1 MNYSDGA
8 PDFIGRGWT
17 FPPRV
22 DERGRI
28 ALASGTDEI
37 EAAMRFVLL
46 TAPGERVMRPEF
58 GCRAWDYL
66 YEPMN
71 PNTLGL
77 IETAV
82 EDALLRWEPRVTV
95 ESVTASED
103 VTREAIVAVDV
114 QYTVKETNDRR
125 NLVVPYYEIGEES

>member
-1 MNYSDGA
+1 G
-8 PDFIGRGWT
+8 G
-17 FPPRV
+17 
-22 DERGRI
+22 DE
-28 ALASGTDEI
+28 LD
-37 EAAMRFVLL
+37 AAMRFILL

-82 EDALLRWEPRVTV
+82 LDALRRWEPRVEV
-95 ESVTASED
+95 ERVTAEED
-103 VTREAIVAVDV
+103 ETREATIAVRV
-114 QYTVKETNDRR
+114 EYTVRSTNDRR
-125 NLVVPYYEIGEES
+125 NLVVPFYEIGEEP

>member
-1 MNYSDGA
+1 MISSEGG

-28 ALASGTDEI
+28 ALSSGGEEI

-46 TAPGERVMRPEF
+46 TSPGERVMRPEF

-82 EDALLRWEPRVTV
+82 EDALQRWEPRVNV
-95 ESVTASED
+95 ERVTASED
-103 VTREAIVAVDV
+103 LTREAVVSV
-114 QYTVKETNDRR
+114 EVEFSVKETNDRR
-125 NLVVPYYEIGEES
+125 NLVVPYYEIGAES

>member
-1 MNYSDGA
+1 MTVDGA
-8 PDFIGRGWT
+8 PDFIGRGWA

-28 ALASGTDEI
+28 QLRSGGEEI
-37 EAAMRFVLL
+37 EAAMRFILL

-58 GCRAWDYL
+58 GCRAWEYL

-77 IETAV
+77 VETAV

-95 ESVTASED
+95 ERVIASED
-103 VTREAIVAVDV
+103 VTREAVVAVEV
-114 QYTVKETNDRR
+114 TYTVKETNDRR
-125 NLVVPYYEIGEES
+125 NLVVPYYEIGQES

>member
-1 MNYSDGA
+1 MAGEGG
-8 PDFIGRGWT
+8 PDFVGRGWT

-28 ALASGTDEI
+28 ALATGTDEI
-37 EAAMRFVLL
+37 EAAMRFILL
-46 TAPGERVMRPEF
+46 TATGERVMRPEF
-58 GCRAWDYL
+58 GCRAWEYL

-82 EDALLRWEPRVTV
+82 EEALQRWEPRVTI
-95 ESVTASED
+95 ESVVASED
-103 VTREAIVAVDV
+103 LTREAVVAVDV
-114 QYTVKETNDRR
+114 TYSVKETNDRR
-125 NLVVPYYEIGEES
+125 NLVVPYYEIGAES

>member
-1 MNYSDGA
+1 M
-8 PDFIGRGWT
+8 
-17 FPPRV
+17 

>member
-1 MNYSDGA
+1 MNFTEGG
-8 PDFIGRGWT
+8 PDFIGRGWA

-28 ALASGTDEI
+28 ALTSGTEEI

-46 TAPGERVMRPEF
+46 TSPGERVMRPEF

-71 PNTLGL
+71 PNTFGL
-77 IETAV
+77 IENAV
-82 EDALLRWEPRVTV
+82 EEALMRWEPRVTV
-95 ESVTASED
+95 ESVLATED
-103 VTREAIVAVDV
+103 LTREAVVEVDV
-114 QYTVKETNDRR
+114 TYTVKETNDRR

>member
-1 MNYSDGA
+1 MNLADGA

-22 DERGRI
+22 DDRGRI
-28 ALASGTDEI
+28 ALASGTDEL
-37 EAAMRFVLL
+37 EAAMRFILL
-46 TAPGERVMRPEF
+46 TALGERVMRPEF

-95 ESVTASED
+95 DRVVASED
-103 VTREAIVAVDV
+103 ATREAIVSVDV

-125 NLVVPYYEIGEES
+125 NLVVPYYEIGEEA

>member
-1 MNYSDGA
+1 MVASEGA

-28 ALASGTDEI
+28 ALSSGGEEI

-82 EDALLRWEPRVTV
+82 EDALQRWEPRVTV

-103 VTREAIVAVDV
+103 LTREAVVSVEV
-114 QYTVKETNDRR
+114 QFSVKETNDRR
-125 NLVVPYYEIGEES
+125 NLVVPYYEIGAES

>member
-103 VTREAIVAVDV
+103 LTREAIVAVDV

>member
-1 MNYSDGA
+1 MTMDA
-8 PDFIGRGWT
+8 PGFIGRGWA

-28 ALASGTDEI
+28 ALVSGGDELD
-37 EAAMRFVLL
+37 AAIRFILL

-77 IETAV
+77 IETSV
-82 EDALLRWEPRVTV
+82 EDALRRWEPRVEV
-95 ESVTASED
+95 ERVTASED
-103 VTREAIVAVDV
+103 TEREATIVVDV
-114 QYTVKETNDRR
+114 EYSVRMTNDRR
-125 NLVVPYYEIGEES
+125 NLVVPFYEIGDET

>member
-66 YEPMN
+66 YEPMH